1 MKTRPADSAFTMLF
15 NIEKHVVDLYEVLTG
30 KRLDPHTIKSVR
42 LEDNLVR
49 SRLYN
54 DVAFLTHDNQLLV
67 LIEHQST
74 LNPNMAFRLLE
85 YYVKLVGE
93 HLKRT
98 DAKIYGSKKI
108 EIPKAQFFVVYN
120 GKGRMSDLPIL
131 DLGDV
136 QVKVKNIHFEELA
149 DKSPS
154 NTVAGYAR
162 FLDLAKTMPLYDALE
177 LLVQEGY
184 LIDFLNDKEL
194 RNMFAEVYSYE
205 NELLYTGRLEGHA
218 EGHAEGFSD
227 GETSKAIENAQNFLK
242 MGLSSEQVAEG
253 TGLPLEKVIQLKEE
267 MQ

>member
-1 MKTRPADSAFTMLF
+1 MLF
-15 NIEKHVVDLYEVLTG
+15 NIEEHVVDLYEVLTG

-49 SRLYN
+49 SHLYN
-54 DVAFLTHDNQLLV
+54 DVAFLTQDNQLLV

-74 LNPNMAFRLLE
+74 INPNMAFRILE

-93 HLKRT
+93 HLKRKQ
-98 DAKIYGSKKI
+98 ANLYGSKKV

-120 GKGRMSDLPIL
+120 GKGRMPDLPVL

-136 QVKVKNIHFEELA
+136 QVKAKVKNIHFEELA
-149 DKSPS
+149 DKNPD

-162 FLDLAKTMPLYDALE
+162 FLDLAKTIPLYDALE

-184 LIDFLNDKEL
+184 LIEFLNDREM

-205 NELLYTGRLEGHA
+205 NELLYTGREEGRLEGRT
-218 EGHAEGFSD
+218 EN
-227 GETSKAIENAQNFLK
+227 AIEVAKAALAKSIDVETIIFLTKLEKSVVLNLQEEFLK
-242 MGLSSEQVAEG
+242 NG
-253 TGLPLEKVIQLKEE
+253 K
-267 MQ
+267 

>member
-15 NIEKHVVDLYEVLTG
+15 NIEEHVVDLYEVLTG
-30 KRLDPHTIKSVR
+30 ERLDPHTIKSVR

-54 DVAFLTHDNQLLV
+54 DIAFITHDNRLLV

-74 LNPNMAFRLLE
+74 LNPNMAFRILE

-93 HLKRT
+93 HLKRNN
-98 DAKIYGSKKI
+98 ANLFGSKKV

-120 GKGRMSDLPIL
+120 GKGRMSELPVL

-136 QVKVKNIHFEELA
+136 QVKAKVKNIHFDELV

-184 LIDFLNDKEL
+184 LIEFLNDKEM

-205 NELLYTGRLEGHA
+205 NEIAFVNKEEGRQEEKIA
-218 EGHAEGFSD
+218 V
-227 GETSKAIENAQNFLK
+227 AQNLLK
-242 MGLSSEQVAEG
+242 MGLSYEQVTEG
-253 TGLPLEKVIQLKEE
+253 TGLSLEKVTQLKEQ

>member
-1 MKTRPADSAFTMLF
+1 LKTRPADSAFTMLF
-15 NIEKHVVDLYEVLTG
+15 NNEEHVVDLYEVLTG

-49 SRLYN
+49 SHLYN
-54 DVAFLTHDNQLLV
+54 DVSFLTHDNQLFV

-74 LNPNMAFRLLE
+74 INPNMAFRILE

-98 DAKIYGSKKI
+98 DTKIYGSKKV

-136 QVKVKNIHFEELA
+136 QVKAKVKNIHFDELA
-149 DKSPS
+149 DKSPNNS
-154 NTVAGYAR
+154 VAGYAR

-184 LIDFLNDKEL
+184 LIEFLNDKEM

-205 NELLYTGRLEGHA
+205 NELLYTGRIE
-218 EGHAEGFSD
+218 
-227 GETSKAIENAQNFLK
+227 KATEIAQNLLK
-242 MGLSSEQVAEG
+242 MGLSAKQVAEG
-253 TGLPLEKVIQLKEE
+253 TDLSLEEILQLKEQ